1 MERREKL
8 KKLLP
13 LRSSPLPMAHARRR
27 AARHCH
33 RGHRPT
39 GASAGAAAKADN
51 TDTEPAMPQP
61 ITGAALS
68 EYLLPEMLSLRL
80 CAQRTRT
87 RRRAE
92 RSGAERSG
100 AERCARLTADAL
112 SQVWQPL
119 TGEAGPSSAT
129 ASSSTG
135 ASPPGTAAGKHV
147 RRG

>member
-8 KKLLP
+8 EKLLP

-33 RGHRPT
+33 RRHRPT
-39 GASAGAAAKADN
+39 GASVGTGANADN
-51 TDTEPAMPQP
+51 TVTVPAMPP
-61 ITGAALS
+61 PSTVAALS
-68 EYLLPEMLSLRL
+68 EYLLPEMVSLRL

-100 AERCARLTADAL
+100 AERR
-112 SQVWQPL
+112 
-119 TGEAGPSSAT
+119 
-129 ASSSTG
+129 G
-135 ASPPGTAAGKHV
+135 AV
-147 RRG
+147 RTPDC

>member
-8 KKLLP
+8 EKLQP
-13 LRSSPLPMAHARRR
+13 LRSSSLPMAHARQR
-27 AARHCH
+27 AVRHCH
-33 RGHRPT
+33 RRHRPP
-39 GASAGAAAKADN
+39 GANAGAGAKADN
-51 TDTEPAMPQP
+51 TDTEPAMPPP

-119 TGEAGPSSAT
+119 TGEAGPSSAV

>member
-8 KKLLP
+8 EKLQP
-13 LRSSPLPMAHARRR
+13 LRSSSLPMAHARQR

-33 RGHRPT
+33 RRHRPP
-39 GASAGAAAKADN
+39 GASAGAGAKADN
-51 TDTEPAMPQP
+51 TDTEPAMPPP

-119 TGEAGPSSAT
+119 TGEAGPSSAV